1 MIVNE
6 NILRRAEQAV
16 ELAKS
21 FIASHFPEYD
31 AVEMAMEQFGLW
43 CEEQADEL
51 FDLIC
56 KMVFS

>member
-6 NILRRAEQAV
+6 NILGRAEKAV

-21 FIASHFPEYD
+21 FIRSHFPEYD

-43 CEEQADEL
+43 CEEQSEEIY
-51 FDLIC
+51 DLIC
-56 KMVFS
+56 RMVFS

>member
-1 MIVNE
+1 MITNE
-6 NILRRAEQAV
+6 NILRRAEHAV

-31 AVEMAMEQFGLW
+31 AVEMAMDQFGLW
-43 CEEQADEL
+43 CEEQADDL

-56 KMVFS
+56 RMVFN